1 MSASRKKQE
10 RKLAEAPELSA
21 REQEEMIKAEQRKRN
36 TIIYSI
42 IGVVVVILAAILLI
56 WDSGVFQRNA
66 TVATIGNEKVTP
78 AQVSFYYYNNE
89 LANAAATY
97 SQYGLTMPY
106 SPSESAKEQVI
117 SAADIEEWAAYGF
130 TLDESYIDKTYHDYF
145 LDVALDTL
153 REEIAL
159 VNAAEDAG
167 YTLSADGKAAVE
179 AEMDNLDSTIET
191 YLSYGY
197 NFNTKTYLKQLYGNS
212 MTVKAFRSCLENA
225 ELASEYHAAAFQ
237 DLANYSESELDAYYQ
252 EHTNELDTFRY
263 YFRTFDG
270 TAESTTDEEGNTV
283 EPTEE
288 QQAAALAKA
297 EADANAALAE
307 VQGNLD
313 AVIDNEDY
321 SLQLNTPEEGEFHY
335 DWLTDPARKSGDATV
350 IDAGYDLYYVL
361 VFESRYLDTAPT
373 ADVRHILVEAK
384 NEDDPATEDVDEST
398 QTPTDEAYAAA
409 EATAKELLAQWESG
423 EKTAESFGV
432 LAEEHSADAGSNTN
446 GGLYTMVAPGR
457 MIANFNDW
465 VFAEGRQVGDTGLA
479 KNTESTVKGWHV
491 IYYQGDNE
499 PVWSYTARQAL
510 WAEEVADTFEI
521 VRTDKLDSAIG

>member
-10 RKLAEAPELSA
+10 RKLVEAPELSA

-66 TVATIGNEKVTP
+66 TVATIDGEKVTP
-78 AQVSFYYYNNE
+78 AQVAFHYYNND
-89 LANAAATY
+89 LANLAANYA
-97 SQYGLTMPY
+97 QYGLTMPY
-106 SPSESAKEQVI
+106 SPSESAKDQVI
-117 SAADIEEWAAYGF
+117 EAADIEEWATF
-130 TLDESYIDKTYHDYF
+130 DVTLDEAYVGKTYHDYF
-145 LDVALDTL
+145 LDAALESL
-153 REEIAL
+153 RTEYAILA
-159 VNAAEDAG
+159 AAEEAG
-167 YTLSADGKAAVE
+167 YTLSEAGEANVE
-179 AEMDNLDSTIET
+179 SELDTLKSTIES

-197 NFNTKTYLKQLYGNS
+197 NFNTKTYLKQVYGS
-212 MTVKAFRSCLENA
+212 HMTVKAFRTCVENA
-225 ELASEYHAAAFQ
+225 ELASEYYTANLKV
-237 DLANYSESELDAYYQ
+237 LADYSEAELDAYYQ
-252 EHTNELDTFRY
+252 AHTNELDTFRY

-270 TAESTTDEEGNTV
+270 TAESTTDAEGNTV

-288 QQAAALAKA
+288 QKAAALAKA

-313 AVIDNEDY
+313 AVVDNEDY
-321 SLQLNTPEEGEFHY
+321 SLQLNTPNKGEFHY

-384 NEDDPATEDVDEST
+384 NEDDPATADVDEST

-409 EATAKELLAQWESG
+409 EATAKELLAQWQSG

-432 LAEEHSADAGSNTN
+432 LAEEHSADLGSNTN

-465 VFAEGRQVGDTGLA
+465 VFAEGRQAGDTGLA

-510 WAEEVADTFEI
+510 WAEEVADTMEI
-521 VRTDKLDSAIG
+521 VRTDKLDSVIG